1 MAPKEDL
8 ARYRAKRDFTRTAEP
23 AGDAKPARRG
33 QSRAPALVIQ
43 KHDATRLHYDLRLE
57 LEGTLKSWAVTRGP
71 SLDPADKRLAVEVE
85 DHPLSYASFEGTIP
99 AGQYGGGT
107 VMLWDRGSWESLDDD
122 PAKALAAGKLKFR
135 AHGERLQGGWTLVR
149 MRRRAKEKRDNWLL
163 IKEDDEAARPGEGE
177 SLVEAAQTS
186 VASGRSMAEIAGA
199 AAAKPAAKTRGRA
212 SPGRIAAA
220 RQKAGAPPPPRAPR
234 RRKAEERAAA
244 EAPIEIGRFVPPQLC
259 VSEDRAPAGEAWLHE
274 LKLDGYR
281 LQAHLRDGTA
291 ILFTRNGLNWTGR
304 FPETAAALGRL
315 PDAVLDGE
323 LVAMDAEGT
332 PDFAALV
339 GAMEQGRTG
348 SLRFFAFDLLAEGDK
363 DWRGAPL
370 TERKARL
377 QQLLKRAPETV
388 VYVEHFAAAGT
399 AVLRSACRMGLEG
412 VVSKRAVSP
421 YRAGR
426 SADWVK
432 AKCRGNDEFV
442 IGGVGKGPKGS
453 MTLLLGAWRDGGL
466 VYLGRVGSGISGAQ
480 AASLV
485 RALKP
490 LGRRTSPF
498 SAGVDPADRRS
509 ALWVEPRLV
518 AEIDFAGWTGEG
530 RIRQASFK
538 GLRED
543 KPAAEVTPPGP
554 LARPGRAA
562 APKPAASA
570 PRLSNPG
577 KRLWPEP
584 PVTKQQLADYY
595 AAVAPR
601 LLAYAGGRPVSL
613 LRAPDGI
620 EGQRFFQRH
629 AGRGTSSLLRE
640 VKVEGE
646 REPYLALDNEAGLA
660 ALAQAA
666 VLEIHPWGALAED
679 VDRPDRLVFDL
690 DPGEGTSFGA
700 VIDAA
705 RDLRKHLAQLAL
717 GAFVKTTGGK
727 GLHVVVPLTPGAGW
741 PAARAFCK
749 ALCDVLAQAKP
760 DRYTTT
766 LAKKARRGRIF
777 LDYLRNDHGA
787 TAVAA
792 WSPRAR
798 PGAPVSLPVG
808 WKELGPK
815 LDPQAFTIATAPA
828 RLKRA
833 DPWEGYAE
841 AARPLPD
848 LGEA

>member
-1 MAPKEDL
+1 MPTKASL
-8 ARYRAKRDFTRTAEP
+8 QRYHEKRDFSRTAEP
-23 AGDAKPARRG
+23 KSGGRRG
-33 QSRAPALVIQ
+33 KQPQLVIQ

-57 LEGTLKSWAVTRGP
+57 LDGTLKSWAVTRGP

-85 DHPLSYASFEGTIP
+85 DHPLSYGSFEGTIP
-99 AGQYGGGT
+99 KGQYGGGT

-122 PAKALAAGKLKFR
+122 PAKALAEGKLKFR

-149 MRRRAKEKRDNWLL
+149 MRRRAREKRDNWLL
-163 IKEDDEAARPGEGE
+163 IKENDEAARPGEGE
-177 SLVEAAQTS
+177 ALVEAEQTS

-199 AAAKPAAKTRGRA
+199 AAEKPAAKGRVLA

-220 RQKAGAPPPPRAPR
+220 RQKAGAAPPPRAPR
-234 RRKAEERAAA
+234 RSRAEERTAA
-244 EAPIEIGRFVPPQLC
+244 EAPVEIGRFVPPQLC
-259 VSEDRAPAGEAWLHE
+259 ASEDRAPSGEAWLHE

-281 LQAHLRDGTA
+281 LQAHLRDGAA
-291 ILFTRNGLNWTGR
+291 ILFTRNGLDWTGR
-304 FPETAAALGRL
+304 FPETAAALGKL

-323 LVAMDAEGT
+323 LVATDAEGT

-348 SLRFFAFDLLAEGDK
+348 SLRFFAFDLLAEGAK
-363 DWRGAPL
+363 DWRDAPL

-377 QQLLKRAPETV
+377 QQLLKRGPKAV
-388 VYVEHFAAAGT
+388 VYVEHFAAPGA
-399 AVLRSACRMGLEG
+399 AVLRSACQMGLEG
-412 VVSKRAVSP
+412 VVSKRAASP

-426 SADWVK
+426 SGDWVK

-466 VYLGRVGSGISGAQ
+466 VYLGRVGSGISGAH
-480 AASLV
+480 AASLA

-490 LGRRTSPF
+490 LGRKTSPF
-498 SAGVDPADRRS
+498 SAGVDPADRRG
-509 ALWVEPRLV
+509 AQWVEPRLV
-518 AEIDFAGWTGEG
+518 AEVDFAGWTGEG

-554 LARPGRAA
+554 LAKPGKA
-562 APKPAASA
+562 KPASPATGA
-570 PRLSNPG
+570 RTGPRLSNPD
-577 KRLWPEP
+577 KRLWPDP
-584 PVTKQQLADYY
+584 PVTKRQLADYY

-601 LLAYAGGRPVSL
+601 LLASAGGRPVSL

-646 REPYLALDNEAGLA
+646 REPYLALDDAAGLA

-666 VLEIHPWGALAED
+666 VLEIHPWGAMADD

-690 DPGEGTSFGA
+690 DPGEGTGFDA
-700 VIDAA
+700 VIAAA
-705 RDLRKHLAQLAL
+705 RDLKTHLEQLAL

-741 PAARAFCK
+741 PEAKAFCK

-760 DRYTTT
+760 GRYTTT

-777 LDYLRNDHGA
+777 LDYLRNDHSA

-798 PGAPVSLPVG
+798 PGATVSMPIA

-815 LDPQAFTIATAPA
+815 LDPKAFTIATAPA

-833 DPWEGYAE
+833 DPWAGYAE